1 MRMTQ
6 MKRTP
11 RMIPWS
17 TSSRRPV
24 EQEDLNPDG
33 ELPYSPCHPTVRIL
47 FEFCRWAVRFFNG
60 LNYFPML
67 QFRLTLMMTRA
78 TPATIVSSHQPV
90 EASPESHQVWTL
102 SHFSWSLVWKDKS
115 TLHNVYWQFA
125 RRTSSLVSWTRVWP
139 LIVQKKNLKSSVL
152 VTRPEFQQRT
162 RLTMTLTRTTLYQT
176 KRTTMSL
183 DSSAS
188 YSRKPCLNS

>member
-1 MRMTQ
+1 MSSEIFQ
-6 MKRTP
+6 
-11 RMIPWS
+11 WS
-17 TSSRRPV
+17 KLLPHVAVSS
-24 EQEDLNPDG
+24 DPDDDEG
-33 ELPYSPCHPTVRIL
+33 DAGDDSVIAPAGGGLAGISP
-47 FEFCRWAVRFFNG
+47 G
-60 LNYFPML
+60 L
-67 QFRLTLMMTRA
+67 
-78 TPATIVSSHQPV
+78 ATISFFMDSCLEGQEYTAQRLLTVNCRY
-90 EASPESHQVWTL
+90 
-102 SHFSWSLVWKDKS
+102 SL
-115 TLHNVYWQFA
+115 LE
-125 RRTSSLVSWTRVWP
+125 RRLRLFPGHKVP